1 MRQDSS
7 ETGEGSDRSNR
18 GSHTS
23 GCSVSGRRNIA
34 DVDRGSAGKK
44 AGMDSGSEN
53 YRCIKRNCSAMRA
66 ADGREWYFSRR
77 SLSCAGGRDDSLVED
92 FPGGAV
98 E

>member
-1 MRQDSS
+1 MLT
-7 ETGEGSDRSNR
+7 EAVLE
-18 GSHTS
+18 
-23 GCSVSGRRNIA
+23 
-34 DVDRGSAGKK
+34 KK

-53 YRCIKRNCSAMRA
+53 YRCVKRNRSAMRA
-66 ADGREWYFSRR
+66 ADGRQWYFSRR